1 MLFFLPISTLYVL
14 LESLLNDM
22 SLNGFV
28 FFSNQAGH
36 QWISAAE
43 RARPYSP
50 SFGNNSKILSFY
62 LFA

>member
-22 SLNGFV
+22 SLNV
-28 FFSNQAGH
+28 FFFFFQPGH